1 MLSAPAY
8 PLRVEATLDPRLTRW
23 MWLVKWI
30 FAVPHYVCLFFLQI
44 AFLLVSLVA
53 FFSILVTGRYP
64 RPLFDFNV
72 GVIRWNTRVNYYCSM
87 VLGTD
92 AYPPFTLKDVPAYP
106 VRVDV
111 AYPERLSRRLVL
123 VKWILVIPQLLII
136 GVLATSGWTT
146 YRYIDDYS
154 PFSGLIGL
162 LSLVAVVIL
171 TVTGRY
177 PRSLFDF
184 LMGLFRWVLR
194 VLAYAS
200 LMTDTYPPFRLDAGG
215 PDPDPD
221 PDPGPA

>member
-1 MLSAPAY
+1 MLSTPCY

-30 FAVPHYVCLFFLQI
+30 FAVPHYICLFFLQI
-44 AFLLVSLVA
+44 AFLLVSLIA
-53 FFSILVTGRYP
+53 FFSILITGRYP

-72 GVIRWNTRVNYYCSM
+72 GVMRWNTRVSYYCSM

-92 AYPPFTLKDVPAYP
+92 EYPPFTLKDVPAYP

-123 VKWILVIPQLLII
+123 VKWFLVIPQLLVI

-171 TVTGRY
+171 AFTGRY
-177 PRSLFDF
+177 PRGLFDF
-184 LMGLFRWVLR
+184 LMGLFRWTLR

-200 LMTDTYPPFRLDAGG
+200 LMTDRYPPFRLDSGG
-215 PDPDPD
+215 S
-221 PDPGPA
+221 DPGPA

>member
-1 MLSAPAY
+1 MLSTPCY

-30 FAVPHYVCLFFLQI
+30 FAVPHYICLFFLQI
-44 AFLLVSLVA
+44 AFPLVSLIA
-53 FFSILVTGRYP
+53 FFSILITGRYP

-72 GVIRWNTRVNYYCSM
+72 GVMRWNTRVSYYCSM

-92 AYPPFTLKDVPAYP
+92 EYPPFTLKDVPAYP

-123 VKWILVIPQLLII
+123 VKWFLVIPQLLVI

-171 TVTGRY
+171 AFTGRY
-177 PRSLFDF
+177 PRGLFDF
-184 LMGLFRWVLR
+184 LMGLFRWTLR

-200 LMTDTYPPFRLDAGG
+200 LMTDRYPPFRLDSGG
-215 PDPDPD
+215 S
-221 PDPGPA
+221 DPGPA